1 MEEIWK
7 LLSCNNLPKTDKRY
21 RKYEVS
27 NLGRVKKNGKL
38 MKFKKDGNY
47 KKAGRIYIHRAVA
60 QLFIPNP
67 ENKPEVDHIDGNK
80 ENNRVDNL
88 RWVTSKENMCNP
100 VTKQKMIDSW
110 TTERRKKL
118 SEYLRNNER
127 IKNKRKEVMSNEKIR
142 EKISKSLIK
151 RYETDE
157 SLHKLI
163 SYKTKEALNKPEIL
177 KKLSENS
184 KKRCWINN
192 TVQELFIEKTELEQ
206 YIENGWIKGRK
217 RFSDECKRNMSIS
230 RTGLKYKHKD

>member
-47 KKAGRIYIHRAVA
+47 KKAGRIYVHRAVA
-60 QLFIPNP
+60 KLFIPNP
-67 ENKPEVDHIDGNK
+67 DNKPCIDHIDGNR

-88 RWVTSKENMCNP
+88 RWCTYKENMSNP
-100 VTKQKMIDSW
+100 ITLQRLKNIWTKEKREKMSEYFRNNESFKQKM
-110 TTERRKKL
+110 
-118 SEYLRNNER
+118 
-127 IKNKRKEVMSNEKIR
+127 KEVMSNDKIR
-142 EKISKSLIK
+142 EKISKTLIK
-151 RYETDE
+151 
-157 SLHKLI
+157 K
-163 SYKTKEALNKPEIL
+163 YKTTNYREKVSIGTRKALSKPEVK

-192 TVQELFIEKTELEQ
+192 NIQELFIEKSKLQQ

-217 RFSDECKRNMSIS
+217 HFSDECKKNMSIS
-230 RTGLKYKHKD
+230 RTGRKCKHNEE